1 MGYFF
6 IQNFILK
13 SFGIFI
19 FPPYIYNI
27 NNKPNSKIVNE
38 EGEQTLNATGKHAI
52 HTMANKSAHQ
62 SVLDLTAFQKEGF
75 LDKQLSNGNKFT
87 IANIRIGD
95 YHHLFTNSILNPSPR
110 YQRPYTYN
118 DVYGGEGSEWQ
129 KGLVA
134 ATSKGEFIQP
144 IHLRF
149 RTKTV
154 NVLESNTSI
163 IYYILEV
170 LDGGHRTRTL
180 CSFIAGKIKTPS
192 DFYLTINGIKYDCSN
207 LYFSELEEVVKNY
220 FLSIELT
227 LCIHYNLSN
236 DEAGE
241 RFRTLNNL
249 HNMSRQEKRSS
260 FYKHIARIIRNM
272 GAVDLSQF
280 KMFSELEGESLKY
293 LSISLDKDSRATD
306 ELVASLFYV
315 FSKMPKGNMDSYM
328 KPNPNTLD
336 AMYRGDSSEDNDES
350 TSIYNPNTE
359 VYQRVNRVLE
369 FVNKLTTENSDNN
382 VLNFSKKRFTKSS
395 IIKLAIFLDWVFA
408 TSKSSKLR
416 IENFDAETFWKKL
429 YNTIASIKKPHIEY
443 QTYKI
448 SNSKVVIDVPGHST
462 AKVIPS
468 AWNVWGTGDRL
479 DDIQYINLHLMLN
492 FDIVEWGFTKTKKH
506 NLREFT
512 EAQKEQLYKEQNGLC
527 RRTGKPLTDI
537 KWAAD
542 HIIPHAYG
550 APTIVENGQLISAEV
565 NGNKSSGVTI
575 DDVKLVCKRMGFVK
589 VDSLIDM
596 FETDTSELLPDD
608 IEMVVKKLFK

>member
-1 MGYFF
+1 M
-6 IQNFILK
+6 
-13 SFGIFI
+13 
-19 FPPYIYNI
+19 YIYNI
-27 NNKPNSKIVNE
+27 INKPKSKIINDK
-38 EGEQTLNATGKHAI
+38 GDPTLNATGKHAI
-52 HTMANKSAHQ
+52 QTMAKQNAQQ
-62 SVLDLTAFQKEGF
+62 SVLDLSSFQKEGF
-75 LDKQLSNGNKFT
+75 LQQQLSKGNKFT
-87 IANIRIGD
+87 ISNVKIGD
-95 YHHLFTNSILNPSPR
+95 YYQLFANSIINPSPR

-118 DVYGGEGSEWQ
+118 DTFGGEGSEWQ
-129 KGLVA
+129 QGLVA

-149 RTKTV
+149 RTKTI
-154 NVLESNTSI
+154 NVLEQNKSI
-163 IYYILEV
+163 TYYVLEV

-180 CSFIAGKIKTPS
+180 CSFIAGKIKTPA
-192 DFYLTINGIKYDCSN
+192 DFYLTIDGVKYDCSN
-207 LYFSELEEVVKNY
+207 LYFNELEEIVKNY

-260 FYKHIARIIRNM
+260 FYKHIARIVRNM

-280 KMFSELEGESLKY
+280 KMFTELNGESLKY
-293 LSISLDKDSRATD
+293 ISVSLEKDSRATD
-306 ELVASLFYV
+306 ELVASLFYI
-315 FSKMPKGNMDSYM
+315 FSKMPKGSMDSYM
-328 KPNPNTLD
+328 KPNHNVLD
-336 AMYRGDSSEDNDES
+336 SMYKLDSSEDNDES
-350 TSIYNPNTE
+350 TSIYNSNTE
-359 VYQRVNRVLE
+359 VYQRVNKVLE
-369 FVNKLTTENSDNN
+369 FINKLTTENIDNN
-382 VLNFSKKRFTKSS
+382 VLNFSKGRFSKSA
-395 IIKLAIFLDWVFA
+395 IIKLAIFLDWVFT
-408 TSKSSKLR
+408 TSKSSKLK
-416 IENFDAETFWKKL
+416 IENFDPETFWRKL
-429 YNTIASIKKPHIEY
+429 NDTIPSIKKPHIEY

-448 SNSKVVIDVPGHST
+448 ANGKVVIDKPGDVK

-468 AWNVWGTGDRL
+468 AWSVWGTGDRL

-512 EAQKEQLYKEQNGLC
+512 ETQKEQLWKEQKGIC

-575 DDVKLVCKRMGFVK
+575 DDVKLVCKRMGYTK
-589 VDSLIDM
+589 VNSLIDM
-596 FETDTSELLPDD
+596 FETDTSELLPED

>member
-1 MGYFF
+1 M
-6 IQNFILK
+6 
-13 SFGIFI
+13 
-19 FPPYIYNI
+19 YIYNI
-27 NNKPNSKIVNE
+27 INKPKSKIINDK
-38 EGEQTLNATGKHAI
+38 GDPTLNATGKHAI
-52 HTMANKSAHQ
+52 QTMAKQNAQQ
-62 SVLDLTAFQKEGF
+62 SVLDLSSFQKEGF
-75 LDKQLSNGNKFT
+75 LQQQLSKGNKFT
-87 IANIRIGD
+87 ISNVKIGD
-95 YHHLFTNSILNPSPR
+95 YYQLFTNSIINPSPR

-118 DVYGGEGSEWQ
+118 DTFGGEGSEWQ
-129 KGLVA
+129 QGLVA

-149 RTKTV
+149 RTKTI
-154 NVLESNTSI
+154 NVLEQNKSI
-163 IYYILEV
+163 TYYVLEV

-180 CSFIAGKIKTPS
+180 CSFIAGKIKTPA
-192 DFYLTINGIKYDCSN
+192 DFYLTIDGVKYDCSN
-207 LYFSELEEVVKNY
+207 LYFNELEEIVKNY

-260 FYKHIARIIRNM
+260 FYKHIARIVRNM

-280 KMFSELEGESLKY
+280 KMFTELNGESLKY
-293 LSISLDKDSRATD
+293 ISVSLEKDSRATD
-306 ELVASLFYV
+306 ELVASLFYI
-315 FSKMPKGNMDSYM
+315 FSKMPKGSMDSYM
-328 KPNPNTLD
+328 KPNHNVLD
-336 AMYRGDSSEDNDES
+336 SMYKLDSSEDNDES
-350 TSIYNPNTE
+350 TSIYNSNTE
-359 VYQRVNRVLE
+359 VYQRVNKVLE
-369 FVNKLTTENSDNN
+369 FINKLTTENIDNN
-382 VLNFSKKRFTKSS
+382 VLNFSKGRFSKSA
-395 IIKLAIFLDWVFA
+395 IIKLAIFLDWVFT
-408 TSKSSKLR
+408 TSKSSKLK
-416 IENFDAETFWKKL
+416 IENFDPETFWRKL
-429 YNTIASIKKPHIEY
+429 NDTIPSIKKPHIEY

-448 SNSKVVIDVPGHST
+448 ANGKVVIDKPGDVK

-468 AWNVWGTGDRL
+468 AWSVWGTGDRL

-512 EAQKEQLYKEQNGLC
+512 ETQKEQLWKEQKGIC

-575 DDVKLVCKRMGFVK
+575 DDVKLVCKRMGYTK
-589 VDSLIDM
+589 VNSLIDM
-596 FETDTSELLPDD
+596 FETDTSELLPED

>member
-1 MGYFF
+1 MA
-6 IQNFILK
+6 K
-13 SFGIFI
+13 
-19 FPPYIYNI
+19 
-27 NNKPNSKIVNE
+27 
-38 EGEQTLNATGKHAI
+38 QTAQ
-52 HTMANKSAHQ
+52 Q
-62 SVLDLTAFQKEGF
+62 SVLELSSFQKEGF
-75 LDKQLSNGNKFT
+75 LQQQLSKGNKFT
-87 IANIRIGD
+87 ISNVKIGD
-95 YHHLFTNSILNPSPR
+95 YYQLFANSIINPSPR

-118 DVYGGEGSEWQ
+118 DTFGGEGSEWQ
-129 KGLVA
+129 QGLVA

-149 RTKTV
+149 RTKTI
-154 NVLESNTSI
+154 NVLEQNKSI
-163 IYYILEV
+163 TYYVLEV

-180 CSFIAGKIKTPS
+180 CNFIAGKIKTPV
-192 DFYLTINGIKYDCSN
+192 DFYLTIDDVKYDCSN
-207 LYFSELEEVVKNY
+207 LYFNELEEIVKNY

-236 DEAGE
+236 DQSGE

-260 FYKHIARIIRNM
+260 FYKHIARIVRNM

-280 KMFSELEGESLKY
+280 KMFTELNGESLKY
-293 LSISLDKDSRATD
+293 ISVSLEKDSRATD
-306 ELVASLFYV
+306 ELVASLFYI

-328 KPNPNTLD
+328 KPNHNVLD
-336 AMYRGDSSEDNDES
+336 SMYKLDSSEDNDES
-350 TSIYNPNTE
+350 TSIYNSNTE
-359 VYQRVNRVLE
+359 VYQRVNKVLE
-369 FVNKLTTENSDNN
+369 FINKLTTENIDNN
-382 VLNFSKKRFTKSS
+382 VLNFSKGRFSKSA

-408 TSKSSKLR
+408 TSKSSKLK
-416 IENFDAETFWKKL
+416 IENFDPETFWRKL
-429 YNTIASIKKPHIEY
+429 NDTIPSIKKPHIEY

-448 SNSKVVIDVPGHST
+448 ANGKVVIDKPGDAN

-512 EAQKEQLYKEQNGLC
+512 ETQKEQLYKEQKGIC

-542 HIIPHAYG
+542 HIIPYAYG

-575 DDVKLVCKRMGFVK
+575 DDVKLVCKRMGYK
-589 VDSLIDM
+589 KIDSLIDM
-596 FETDTSELLPDD
+596 FETDTSELLPED
-608 IEMVVKKLFK
+608 IELVVKKIFK

>member
-1 MGYFF
+1 
-6 IQNFILK
+6 
-13 SFGIFI
+13 
-19 FPPYIYNI
+19 
-27 NNKPNSKIVNE
+27 
-38 EGEQTLNATGKHAI
+38 
-52 HTMANKSAHQ
+52 MANKNAQQ
-62 SVLDLTAFQKEGF
+62 SVLGLTSFQKEGF
-75 LDKQLSNGNKFT
+75 LHQQLLNGNKFT
-87 IANIRIGD
+87 ITNVKIGD
-95 YHHLFTNSILNPSPR
+95 YYHLFTNSIINPSPR

-118 DVYGGEGSEWQ
+118 DTFGGEGSEWQ
-129 KGLVA
+129 QGLVA
-134 ATSKGEFIQP
+134 ATAKGEFIQP

-149 RTKTV
+149 KTKTI
-154 NVLESNTSI
+154 NVLEQNKSI
-163 IYYILEV
+163 DYYILEV

-180 CSFIAGKIKTPS
+180 CNFIAGKIKTPA
-192 DFYLTINGIKYDCSN
+192 DFYLTINGAKYDCSN
-207 LYFSELEEVVKNY
+207 LYFSELEEIVKDY

-227 LCIHYNLSN
+227 FCIHYNLSN

-293 LSISLDKDSRATD
+293 ISISLEKDSRATD
-306 ELVASLFYV
+306 ELVASLFYI

-328 KPNPNTLD
+328 KPNHNVID
-336 AMYRGDSSEDNDES
+336 GMYKGDSSEDNDES

-359 VYQRVNRVLE
+359 VYQRVNKVLE
-369 FVNKLTTENSDNN
+369 FINKLTIENADNN
-382 VLNFSKKRFTKSS
+382 VLNFAKKRFTKSS

-408 TSKSSKLR
+408 TSKSSKLK

-429 YNTIASIKKPHIEY
+429 YDKVSSITKPHIEY

-448 SNSKVVIDVPGHST
+448 ANGKVVIDSPGKPD

-468 AWNVWGTGDRL
+468 SWSVWGTGDRL
-479 DDIQYINLHLMLN
+479 DDLQYINLHLMLN

-512 EAQKEQLYKEQNGLC
+512 ETQKEQLYKEQNGLC
-527 RRTGKPLTDI
+527 RRTGKPLKDM
-537 KWAAD
+537 KWDAD
-542 HIIPHAYG
+542 HIIPHSYG
-550 APTIVENGQLISAEV
+550 APTIVENGQLINREV

-575 DDVKLVCKRMGFVK
+575 DDVKLICKRMNYPK

-596 FETDTSELLPDD
+596 FETNTSELLPED
-608 IEMVVKKLFK
+608 IDMVVKKVFKS

>member
-1 MGYFF
+1 MA
-6 IQNFILK
+6 IK
-13 SFGIFI
+13 
-19 FPPYIYNI
+19 
-27 NNKPNSKIVNE
+27 
-38 EGEQTLNATGKHAI
+38 NAQ
-52 HTMANKSAHQ
+52 Q
-62 SVLDLTAFQKEGF
+62 SVLDLTSFQKEGY
-75 LDKQLSNGNKFT
+75 LYTQLSNGNKFT
-87 IANIRIGD
+87 IANVKIGD
-95 YHHLFTNSILNPSPR
+95 YYQLFTNSILNASPR

-134 ATSKGEFIQP
+134 ATAKGEFIQP

-149 RTKTV
+149 RTKTT
-154 NVLESNTSI
+154 NVLEQTQSI

-192 DFYLTINGIKYDCSN
+192 DFSLVINGVKYECSN
-207 LYFSELEEVVKNY
+207 LHFSELELEVQNY

-260 FYKHIARIIRNM
+260 FYKHIARIVRNM

-280 KMFSELEGESLKY
+280 KMFTELDGESLKY
-293 LSISLDKDSRATD
+293 ISISLDKDSRATD
-306 ELVASLFYV
+306 ELVASLFYI

-328 KPNPNTLD
+328 KPNHNVLD
-336 AMYRGDSSEDNDES
+336 IMYKGDSSEDNDES
-350 TSIYNPNTE
+350 TSVYNPNTE
-359 VYQRVNRVLE
+359 VYQRVSKVFE
-369 FVNKLTTENSDNN
+369 FINKLTTENVDNN

-416 IENFDAETFWKKL
+416 IENFDSETFWKKL
-429 YNTIASIKKPHIEY
+429 YDTITSIKKPHIEY

-448 SNSKVVIDVPGHST
+448 ANGKVVIDKPGDSE

-468 AWNVWGTGDRL
+468 SWSVWGTGDRL
-479 DDIQYINLHLMLN
+479 DDLQYINLHLMLN

-512 EAQKEQLYKEQNGLC
+512 ETQKEQLYKQQNGLC

-542 HIIPHAYG
+542 HIIPYAYG

-565 NGNKSSGVTI
+565 NGNKSSGITI
-575 DDVKLVCKRMGFVK
+575 DDVKLVCNRMGYTK
-589 VDSLIDM
+589 IDSLIDM
-596 FETDTSELLPDD
+596 FETDTSELLPED
-608 IEMVVKKLFK
+608 IELVVKKLFK

>member
-1 MGYFF
+1 MA
-6 IQNFILK
+6 IK
-13 SFGIFI
+13 
-19 FPPYIYNI
+19 
-27 NNKPNSKIVNE
+27 
-38 EGEQTLNATGKHAI
+38 NAQ
-52 HTMANKSAHQ
+52 Q
-62 SVLDLTAFQKEGF
+62 SVLELTSFQKEGF
-75 LDKQLSNGNKFT
+75 LHTQLLNGNKFT
-87 IANIRIGD
+87 IANVKIGD
-95 YHHLFTNSILNPSPR
+95 YYQLFTNSIINPSPR

-118 DVYGGEGSEWQ
+118 DTFGGEGSEWQ
-129 KGLVA
+129 QGLVA

-149 RTKTV
+149 KTKTI
-154 NVLESNTSI
+154 NVLEQNKSI
-163 IYYILEV
+163 DYYILEV

-180 CSFIAGKIKTPS
+180 CNFISGKIKTPV
-192 DFYLTINGIKYDCSN
+192 DFYLTIDGVKYDCSN
-207 LYFSELEEVVKNY
+207 RHFSELEEIVKNY

-227 LCIHYNLSN
+227 FCVHYNLSN

-272 GAVDLSQF
+272 GAVDLSQS
-280 KMFSELEGESLKY
+280 KMFNELEGESLKY
-293 LSISLDKDSRATD
+293 ISISLEKDSRATD
-306 ELVASLFYV
+306 ELVASLFYI

-328 KPNPNTLD
+328 KPNHNVID
-336 AMYRGDSSEDNDES
+336 AMYKGDSSEDNDES
-350 TSIYNPNTE
+350 TSIYNQNTE
-359 VYQRVNRVLE
+359 VYQRVTRVLE
-369 FVNKLTTENSDNN
+369 FINKLTTDNIDNN

-408 TSKSSKLR
+408 TSKSSKLK
-416 IENFDAETFWKKL
+416 IENFDSETFWKKL
-429 YNTIASIKKPHIEY
+429 WDTISSIKKPHIEY

-448 SNSKVVIDVPGHST
+448 SNGRVVIDEPGDSN

-468 AWNVWGTGDRL
+468 AWAVWGTGDRL
-479 DDIQYINLHLMLN
+479 DDLQYINLPMMLN

-512 EAQKEQLYKEQNGLC
+512 ETQKEQLYKEQNGIC

-542 HIIPHAYG
+542 HIIPYSYG
-550 APTIVENGQLISAEV
+550 APTIVENGQLISSEV
-565 NGNKSSGVTI
+565 NGNKSSGITI
-575 DDVKLVCKRMGFVK
+575 DDVKLICKRMNYPK

-596 FETDTSELLPDD
+596 FETNTSELLPED
-608 IEMVVKKLFK
+608 IDMVVKKVFKS

>member
-1 MGYFF
+1 MA
-6 IQNFILK
+6 K
-13 SFGIFI
+13 
-19 FPPYIYNI
+19 
-27 NNKPNSKIVNE
+27 
-38 EGEQTLNATGKHAI
+38 QTAQ
-52 HTMANKSAHQ
+52 Q
-62 SVLDLTAFQKEGF
+62 SVLELSSFQKEGF
-75 LDKQLSNGNKFT
+75 LQQQLSKGNKFT
-87 IANIRIGD
+87 ISNVKIGD
-95 YHHLFTNSILNPSPR
+95 YYQLFANSIINPSPR

-118 DVYGGEGSEWQ
+118 DTFGGEGSEWQ
-129 KGLVA
+129 QGLVA

-149 RTKTV
+149 RTKTI
-154 NVLESNTSI
+154 NVLEQNKSI
-163 IYYILEV
+163 TYYVLEV

-180 CSFIAGKIKTPS
+180 CNFIAGKIKTPA
-192 DFYLTINGIKYDCSN
+192 DFYLTIDDIKYDCSN
-207 LYFSELEEVVKNY
+207 LYFNELEEIVKNY

-236 DEAGE
+236 DQAGE

-260 FYKHIARIIRNM
+260 FYKHIARIVRNM

-280 KMFSELEGESLKY
+280 KMFTELNGESLKY
-293 LSISLDKDSRATD
+293 ISVSLEKDSRIVRNIGATDLSQFKMFSELEPNNSNSLKHLAISLEKDSRATD
-306 ELVASLFYV
+306 ELVASLFYI

-328 KPNPNTLD
+328 KPNHNVLD
-336 AMYRGDSSEDNDES
+336 SMYKLDSSEDNDES
-350 TSIYNPNTE
+350 TSIYNSNTE
-359 VYQRVNRVLE
+359 VYQRVNKVLE
-369 FVNKLTTENSDNN
+369 FINKLTTENIDNN
-382 VLNFSKKRFTKSS
+382 VLNFSKGRFSKSA

-408 TSKSSKLR
+408 TSKSSKLK
-416 IENFDAETFWKKL
+416 IENFDPETFWRKL
-429 YNTIASIKKPHIEY
+429 NDTIPSIKKPHIEY

-448 SNSKVVIDVPGHST
+448 ANGKVVIDKPGEAK

-512 EAQKEQLYKEQNGLC
+512 ETQKEQLYKEQKGIC

-542 HIIPHAYG
+542 HIIPYAYG

-575 DDVKLVCKRMGFVK
+575 DDVKLVCKRMGYK
-589 VDSLIDM
+589 KIDSLIDM
-596 FETDTSELLPDD
+596 FETDTSELLPED
-608 IEMVVKKLFK
+608 IELVVKKIFK

>member
-1 MGYFF
+1 M
-6 IQNFILK
+6 
-13 SFGIFI
+13 
-19 FPPYIYNI
+19 YIYNI
-27 NNKPNSKIVNE
+27 INKPKSKIINDK
-38 EGEQTLNATGKHAI
+38 GDPTLNATGKHAI
-52 HTMANKSAHQ
+52 QTMAKQNAQQ
-62 SVLDLTAFQKEGF
+62 SVLDLSSFQKEGF
-75 LDKQLSNGNKFT
+75 LQQQLSKGNKFT
-87 IANIRIGD
+87 ISNVKIGD
-95 YHHLFTNSILNPSPR
+95 YYQLFTNSIINPSPR

-118 DVYGGEGSEWQ
+118 DTFGGEGSEWQ
-129 KGLVA
+129 QGLVA

-149 RTKTV
+149 RTKTI
-154 NVLESNTSI
+154 NVLEQNKSI
-163 IYYILEV
+163 TYYVLEV

-180 CSFIAGKIKTPS
+180 CSFIAGKIKTPA
-192 DFYLTINGIKYDCSN
+192 DFYLTIDEIKYDCSN
-207 LYFSELEEVVKNY
+207 LYFNELEEIVKNY

-227 LCIHYNLSN
+227 LCVHYNLSN

-260 FYKHIARIIRNM
+260 FYKHIARIVRNM

-280 KMFSELEGESLKY
+280 KMFTELNGESLKY
-293 LSISLDKDSRATD
+293 ISVSLEKDSRATD
-306 ELVASLFYV
+306 ELVASLFYI
-315 FSKMPKGNMDSYM
+315 FSKMPKGSMDSYM
-328 KPNPNTLD
+328 KPNHNVLD
-336 AMYRGDSSEDNDES
+336 SMYKLDSSEDNDES
-350 TSIYNPNTE
+350 TSIYNSNTE
-359 VYQRVNRVLE
+359 VYQRVNKVLE
-369 FVNKLTTENSDNN
+369 FINKLTTENIDNN
-382 VLNFSKKRFTKSS
+382 VLNFSKGRFSKSA
-395 IIKLAIFLDWVFA
+395 IIKLAIFLDWIFT
-408 TSKSSKLR
+408 TSKSSKLK
-416 IENFDAETFWKKL
+416 IENFDPETFWRKL
-429 YNTIASIKKPHIEY
+429 NDTIPSIKKPHIEY

-448 SNSKVVIDVPGHST
+448 ANGKVVIDKPGDVN

-512 EAQKEQLYKEQNGLC
+512 ETQKEQLWKEQKGIC

-575 DDVKLVCKRMGFVK
+575 DDVKLVCKRMGYTK
-589 VDSLIDM
+589 VNSLIDM
-596 FETDTSELLPDD
+596 FETDTSELLPED
-608 IEMVVKKLFK
+608 IEYVVKKLFK

>member
-1 MGYFF
+1 MAK
-6 IQNFILK
+6 QNA
-13 SFGIFI
+13 
-19 FPPYIYNI
+19 
-27 NNKPNSKIVNE
+27 
-38 EGEQTLNATGKHAI
+38 Q
-52 HTMANKSAHQ
+52 Q
-62 SVLDLTAFQKEGF
+62 SVLDLSSFQKEGF
-75 LDKQLSNGNKFT
+75 LQQQLSKGNKFT
-87 IANIRIGD
+87 ISNVKIGD
-95 YHHLFTNSILNPSPR
+95 YYQLFTNSIINPSPR

-118 DVYGGEGSEWQ
+118 DTFGGEGSEWQ
-129 KGLVA
+129 QGLVA

-149 RTKTV
+149 RTKTI
-154 NVLESNTSI
+154 NVLEQNKSI
-163 IYYILEV
+163 TYYVLEV

-180 CSFIAGKIKTPS
+180 CSFIAGKIKTPA
-192 DFYLTINGIKYDCSN
+192 DFYLTIDGVKYDCSN
-207 LYFSELEEVVKNY
+207 LYFNELEEIVKNY

-260 FYKHIARIIRNM
+260 FYKHIARIVRNM

-280 KMFSELEGESLKY
+280 KMFTELNGESLKY
-293 LSISLDKDSRATD
+293 ISVSLEKDSRATD
-306 ELVASLFYV
+306 ELVASLFYI
-315 FSKMPKGNMDSYM
+315 FSKMPKGSMDSYM
-328 KPNPNTLD
+328 KPNHNVLD
-336 AMYRGDSSEDNDES
+336 SMYKLDSSEDNDES
-350 TSIYNPNTE
+350 TSIYNSNTE
-359 VYQRVNRVLE
+359 VYQRVNKVLE
-369 FVNKLTTENSDNN
+369 FINKLTTENIDNN
-382 VLNFSKKRFTKSS
+382 VLNFSKGRFSKSA
-395 IIKLAIFLDWVFA
+395 IIKLAIFLDWVFT
-408 TSKSSKLR
+408 TSKSSKLK
-416 IENFDAETFWKKL
+416 IENFDPETFWRKL
-429 YNTIASIKKPHIEY
+429 NDTIPSIKKPHIEY

-448 SNSKVVIDVPGHST
+448 ANGKVVIDKPGDVK

-468 AWNVWGTGDRL
+468 AWSVWGTGDRL

-512 EAQKEQLYKEQNGLC
+512 ETQKEQLWKEQKGIC

-575 DDVKLVCKRMGFVK
+575 DDVKLVCKRMGYTK
-589 VDSLIDM
+589 VNSLIDM
-596 FETDTSELLPDD
+596 FETDTSELLPED